1 MTKPSDFIFNS
12 DYLALAE
19 TGRQS
24 FYVSVP
30 SFGYDQREGFDAVTF
45 YNVDLTTDEVVKG
58 SIDEFYVTIN
68 GQHTFFG
75 DTYSSL
81 TLYPGPPGVFDDA
94 HWFLELYRVNS
105 KTIRVALVYIPELW
119 SQGAKTDAI
128 TLNITVCSFR
138 PPNVF

>member
-1 MTKPSDFIFNS
+1 MTKPSEFIFNS

-24 FYVSVP
+24 FFVTVP
-30 SFGYDQREGFDAVTF
+30 SFGYDQKSGFDAVTF
-45 YNVDLTTDEVVKG
+45 YNVDLTTKDAVKG

-81 TLYPGPPGVFDDA
+81 SVYPGPPGVFDDA
-94 HWFLELYRVNS
+94 HWFMEIDRINKTTLRVS
-105 KTIRVALVYIPELW
+105 FVFVPELW
-119 SQGAKTDAI
+119 SQGAATEPI